1 MPTKKKLKNR
11 TKFAILSV
19 VNLTWYAI
27 AGLVL
32 TYFDKVVPDT
42 LTQAWFAAWTVEL
55 ALLFGIKI
63 KDKGDNDG
71 I

>member
-1 MPTKKKLKNR
+1 MQRPRLKNR
-11 TKFAILSV
+11 TKFAIFSV
-19 VNLTWYAI
+19 FNLTWYAV
-27 AGLVL
+27 AVL
-32 TYFDKVVPDT
+32 ALSYFDKIVPDT
-42 LTQAWFAAWTVEL
+42 LTAAWFAAWTVEL

>member
-1 MPTKKKLKNR
+1 MRKIKNR
-11 TKFAILSV
+11 TKFAIFSV
-19 VNLTWYAI
+19 FNLTWYAI
-27 AGLVL
+27 AVLVL
-32 TYFDKVVPDT
+32 SYYDKMIPDS
-42 LTQAWFAAWTVEL
+42 LTTAWFAAWTVEL